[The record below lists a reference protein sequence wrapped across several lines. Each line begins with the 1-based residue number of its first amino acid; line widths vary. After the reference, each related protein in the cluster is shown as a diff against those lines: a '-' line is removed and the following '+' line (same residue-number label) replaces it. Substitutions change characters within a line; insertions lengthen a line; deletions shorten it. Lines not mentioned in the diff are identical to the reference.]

1 MRVLLIVP
9 AYNDEANIERVVQT
23 IVDYA
28 AQETAYQLDY
38 IIINDGSTDNTAA
51 ICRERGFHTIH
62 LVQNLG
68 IGGAV
73 QTGYLLANRKG
84 YDAAVQFDG
93 DGQHDI
99 HSLSA
104 LLEPIMRD
112 ECDFVI
118 GSRFLGTGEF
128 RSTQMRRVGIRF
140 LTGMIRLCSG
150 CRLTDPTSG
159 FRRPTGEPLLFC
171 PTGILWIIRSRN
183 LSFPCRNACFAS
195 KRRRSICLNGA
206 EAHPPSARGSRCT
219 ICLKS
224 RWPFFAQVFS
234 GNGGCHDVCTS
245 SD

>member
-1 MRVLLIVP
+1 M
-9 AYNDEANIERVVQT
+9 
-23 IVDYA
+23 
-28 AQETAYQLDY
+28 DY

-159 FRRPTGEPLLFC
+159 FRAANRRAIAFLSNRYPVDYPEPESIISLSKCMFRIQEAPVNMFERSGGTSSISPWKSVYYMFKVSLAILCTGFQ
-171 PTGILWIIRSRN
+171 R
-183 LSFPCRNACFAS
+183 
-195 KRRRSICLNGA
+195 KRRVS
-206 EAHPPSARGSRCT
+206 
-219 ICLKS
+219 
-224 RWPFFAQVFS
+224 
-234 GNGGCHDVCTS
+234 
-245 SD
+245 

>member
-1 MRVLLIVP
+1 MAKRVLLIVP
-9 AYNDEANIERVVQT
+9 AYNEEANIERVVQT

-159 FRRPTGEPLLFC
+159 FRAANRRAIAFLSNRYPVDYPEPESIISLSKCMFRIQEAPVNMFERSGGTSSISPWKSVYYMFKVSLAILCTGFQ
-171 PTGILWIIRSRN
+171 R
-183 LSFPCRNACFAS
+183 
-195 KRRRSICLNGA
+195 KRRVS
-206 EAHPPSARGSRCT
+206 
-219 ICLKS
+219 
-224 RWPFFAQVFS
+224 
-234 GNGGCHDVCTS
+234 
-245 SD
+245 

>member
-9 AYNDEANIERVVQT
+9 AYNEEANIERVVQT

-159 FRRPTGEPLLFC
+159 FRAANRRAIAFC

-183 LSFPCRNACFAS
+183 LSFPCRSACFAF

>member
-9 AYNDEANIERVVQT
+9 AYNEEANIERVVQT

-183 LSFPCRNACFAS
+183 LSFPCRSACFAF

>member
-9 AYNDEANIERVVQT
+9 AYNEEANIERVVQT

-159 FRRPTGEPLLFC
+159 FRAANRRAIAFLSNRYPVDYPEPES
-171 PTGILWIIRSRN
+171 IISLSKCMFRIQEAPVNMFERSRGTSSISPWKSVYYMFKVS
-183 LSFPCRNACFAS
+183 LAILCTGFQR
-195 KRRRSICLNGA
+195 KRRVS
-206 EAHPPSARGSRCT
+206 
-219 ICLKS
+219 
-224 RWPFFAQVFS
+224 
-234 GNGGCHDVCTS
+234 
-245 SD
+245 

>member
-9 AYNDEANIERVVQT
+9 AYNEEANIERVVQT

-140 LTGMIRLCSG
+140 LTGMIRLPVDGSNLRLPGGQPASHCFFVQPVSCGLSG
-150 CRLTDPTSG
+150 A
-159 FRRPTGEPLLFC
+159 
-171 PTGILWIIRSRN
+171 GIYHFPVEVHVSHSR
-183 LSFPCRNACFAS
+183 
-195 KRRRSICLNGA
+195 GA
-206 EAHPPSARGSRCT
+206 G
-219 ICLKS
+219 
-224 RWPFFAQVFS
+224 QYV
-234 GNGGCHDVCTS
+234 
-245 SD
+245 